1 MNLLLSLVI
10 SLVTTGTGLVPTPAS
25 SHPVFHAVGGDGNA
39 PDFTLPTM
47 EGDDLTLSDLRGKV
61 VVLNFWATWCAPCR
75 YEIPYFIRLQEK
87 YREDV
92 AFVGI
97 SVDKEGWEVVR
108 PFAEEYGVNY
118 PLLLDDGIV
127 SEEYGNAPD
136 FTLPTMDGDDLTLSD
151 LRGKVVV
158 LNFWATWCA
167 PCRYEIP
174 YFIRLQEKYREDVAF
189 VGISVDKEGWEVVR
203 PFAEEYGVNYPLL
216 LDDGIVSEEYGGA
229 YVLPTTFV
237 LDRDGNI
244 VVFAPGMVHEEDLT
258 EVLEMVLEG

>member
-10 SLVTTGTGLVPTPAS
+10 SLVTTGTGLVPTPAP
-25 SHPVFHAVGGDGNA
+25 SHPVSYAVGGDGNA

-47 EGDDLTLSDLRGKV
+47 E
-61 VVLNFWATWCAPCR
+61 
-75 YEIPYFIRLQEK
+75 
-87 YREDV
+87 
-92 AFVGI
+92 
-97 SVDKEGWEVVR
+97 
-108 PFAEEYGVNY
+108 
-118 PLLLDDGIV
+118 
-127 SEEYGNAPD
+127 
-136 FTLPTMDGDDLTLSD
+136 GDDLTLSD